1 MASAMPLLAAVLLVM
16 CVSHGT
22 AVEDVRLGFLLPFP
36 DGDSAVP
43 ARLADE
49 WISAARIAVDVLGR
63 QYRHLVRVKPFIAN
77 SNCNQQAAADAAEK
91 LVEDLVVGV
100 VGPACSEAVKG
111 ASQVLRSRY
120 VPLVSFAATADTF
133 SGDLY
138 STFFRTV
145 YSDRF
150 QAKAIQ
156 DVIGQYGWTNIYLF
170 YSDETY
176 GNNLRD
182 DIQNYAQRRELGST
196 TIRVPYPPPAASSTY
211 EWKQFF
217 YVNGRLITSNDSTI
231 VIFAALPNV
240 VEGLWRAAYD
250 LGLLGYPWWYLVSD
264 GGTTFDLVGID
275 AASVPLGSALQGEL
289 GISPYRGKA
298 DTDAASPFEEFRAYW
313 QQQQHSEYPG
323 LLTLPV
329 TPRFEQPRAYVLH
342 LIDAIWAFFKAFE
355 NILVV
360 QRQSGITPRLVLE
373 VFKNRTGNGIHFK
386 GVTGPVSFNPDT
398 GDRNQ
403 DLKRATFALNNLVGV
418 GWKDVA
424 KWQHTGGDSFLKPE
438 LVLRPGPLPQGV
450 TLPEGQQIAAPYSVP
465 EELQSAVPSPSG
477 SSSNESLAQWVA
489 SEAGSS
495 SNAGWIIGG
504 LIVILVALLIFGW
517 ALWRAGPNATGGGG
531 GGSGGAGYT
540 SGFYG
545 GGEGPLSVL
554 LAARRSELVAAAAL
568 GRSLG
573 LGERAFKVASGG
585 KIVAADDVIR
595 GALAAL
601 SVGHGGLGAASPATA
616 KPIQPVHLAMLTL
629 AAASASAALA
639 RPGQDCG
646 PSALRSVACEAAG
659 SGAVH
664 ASVDARKA
672 STTDYHVVR
681 IPGDGR
687 CLFHAVAHGH
697 HARASLPQPTAL
709 SERCELADALR
720 NQVADEFV
728 KRREETEWFLEGN
741 FDDYVANIRKPYVW
755 GGEPELLMLSHVLK
769 SPITVFIADPRSP
782 RSGAIM
788 PIAEYGREY
797 AGKQE
802 GNEGRVEGEGIS
814 SSKDAI
820 CVLYNGSSH
829 YDALII
835 PRSAAVQGT
844 QQHQQARL

>member
-1 MASAMPLLAAVLLVM
+1 MASAMRLLAAVIILM

-120 VPLVSFAATADTF
+120 IPLVSFAATADAF

-182 DIQNYAQRRELGST
+182 DIQKYAQRRELGST
-196 TIRVPYPPPAASSTY
+196 TIRVPYPPPSTPY

-217 YVNGRLITSNDSTI
+217 YVNNRLITSNDST
-231 VIFAALPNV
+231 VVVFAALPNV
-240 VEGLWRAAYD
+240 VEGLWRAAQE

-275 AASVPLGSALQGEL
+275 KASVPLGSALQGEL

-313 QQQQHSEYPG
+313 QQQQHSQYPG

-403 DLKRATFALNNLVGV
+403 ELKRATFALNNLAGV

-424 KWQHTGGDSFLKPE
+424 PWQHTGGDSFQKPE
-438 LVLRPGPLPQGV
+438 LVLRPGPLPEGV

-465 EELQSAVPSPSG
+465 EELQGAVPSTSE
-477 SSSNESLAQWVA
+477 STSNETLAQWVA

-504 LIVILVALLIFGW
+504 LVVILAALLIFGW
-517 ALWRAGPNATGGGG
+517 VLWR
-531 GGSGGAGYT
+531 SG
-540 SGFYG
+540 
-545 GGEGPLSVL
+545 
-554 LAARRSELVAAAAL
+554 R
-568 GRSLG
+568 
-573 LGERAFKVASGG
+573 
-585 KIVAADDVIR
+585 
-595 GALAAL
+595 
-601 SVGHGGLGAASPATA
+601 
-616 KPIQPVHLAMLTL
+616 
-629 AAASASAALA
+629 
-639 RPGQDCG
+639 
-646 PSALRSVACEAAG
+646 
-659 SGAVH
+659 
-664 ASVDARKA
+664 
-672 STTDYHVVR
+672 
-681 IPGDGR
+681 
-687 CLFHAVAHGH
+687 
-697 HARASLPQPTAL
+697 
-709 SERCELADALR
+709 
-720 NQVADEFV
+720 
-728 KRREETEWFLEGN
+728 KRRH
-741 FDDYVANIRKPYVW
+741 
-755 GGEPELLMLSHVLK
+755 PEHSQF
-769 SPITVFIADPRSP
+769 T
-782 RSGAIM
+782 
-788 PIAEYGREY
+788 
-797 AGKQE
+797 
-802 GNEGRVEGEGIS
+802 RV
-814 SSKDAI
+814 
-820 CVLYNGSSH
+820 V
-829 YDALII
+829 
-835 PRSAAVQGT
+835 
-844 QQHQQARL
+844 